1 MISQVVVDINYHHA
15 DGYAVETFGP
25 HVTLAMSLT
34 SNPWAVIYVNGRAIK
49 EFKRFTV
56 ARWRRT
62 YGKAMRIAQKLNGH
76 D

>member
-1 MISQVVVDINYHHA
+1 MTSPVTINITYNHA

-62 YGKAMRIAQKLNGH
+62 YVKAMRLAQKLNGH